1 MADRGKRFPL
11 PSGSFPEMV
20 CGVNGV
26 NLTHAFRPSYF
37 TAKWTKDGTA
47 LIEVAIWGP
56 QVLSDG
62 SLGKRMLDH
71 CWRVPASQGGVNLAD
86 LHPAIAQ
93 VLTDYALANQLAL

>member
-11 PSGSFPEMV
+11 PTGSFPEMV

-26 NLTHAFRPSYF
+26 NLTHSFRPEYF

-56 QVLSDG
+56 QVLADG
-62 SLGKRMLDH
+62 TLGKRVLDH
-71 CWRVPASQGGVNLAD
+71 CWRAPASVGGVNLAD
-86 LHPAIAQ
+86 IHPAIAK
-93 VLTDYALANQLAL
+93 VVREYAAANRLAV